1 VHEAHH
7 STALLALPVGQG
19 VAPPGVGIVSAFE
32 LDAQRRAAQ
41 PEDRA
46 KPIHQV
52 ALVTRRHLTGLIAVD
67 HDDRRVATALVCIS
81 QLDPAPVHQ
90 RRRVL
95 GDRQFENPGQFR
107 CLEIDS
113 RRRVGR
119 VGGRDQVAYP
129 AAVQRRD
136 EAPIGEIEERKA
148 ALHFAL
154 DTIPL
159 VGAQPV
165 PFVDHHD
172 QGAAAVD
179 DVTGE
184 VLGNLLDLLMEEGAL
199 DVSIV
204 PALMKKGRPASIVK
218 VIARREDMDRLA
230 RIVMKETGSLGI
242 RIFPSLHRFVARRE
256 ERIIGFEIDDRAFS
270 VRVKVSLF
278 GDELLQ
284 IKAEHDDC
292 RRIAS
297 EVGLPL
303 REVSRRV
310 EERAWKEIG

>member
-1 VHEAHH
+1 MMGMAV
-7 STALLALPVGQG
+7 TMLL
-19 VAPPGVGIVSAFE
+19 
-32 LDAQRRAAQ
+32 
-41 PEDRA
+41 
-46 KPIHQV
+46 
-52 ALVTRRHLTGLIAVD
+52 
-67 HDDRRVATALVCIS
+67 
-81 QLDPAPVHQ
+81 QL
-90 RRRVL
+90 
-95 GDRQFENPGQFR
+95 
-107 CLEIDS
+107 
-113 RRRVGR
+113 
-119 VGGRDQVAYP
+119 
-129 AAVQRRD
+129 
-136 EAPIGEIEERKA
+136 
-148 ALHFAL
+148 
-154 DTIPL
+154 
-159 VGAQPV
+159 
-165 PFVDHHD
+165 
-172 QGAAAVD
+172 
-179 DVTGE
+179 
-184 VLGNLLDLLMEEGAL
+184 
-199 DVSIV
+199 
-204 PALMKKGRPASIVK
+204 VK